1 MNRERTIHAFFYFLE
16 KTSLTALVSGNKKS
30 VIS

>member
-1 MNRERTIHAFFYFLE
+1 MNRKRTIHAVFYFLE
-16 KTSLTALVSGNKKS
+16 KTSLTEFVNGDKKS